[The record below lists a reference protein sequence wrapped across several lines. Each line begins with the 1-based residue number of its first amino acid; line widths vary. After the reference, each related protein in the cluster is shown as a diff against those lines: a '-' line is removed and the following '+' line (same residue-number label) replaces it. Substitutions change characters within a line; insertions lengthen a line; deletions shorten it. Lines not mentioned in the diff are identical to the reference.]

1 MPYSNKRE
9 VWPVM
14 LTPFTAT
21 GSVDY
26 AALGELIE
34 WYIGKGV
41 SGLFAV
47 CQSSEMFYLSLK
59 ERVEIARFV
68 KQKSSVPVIASGH
81 VSYDANEQL
90 DELNRIADTGADA
103 VILITNR
110 MALEGEGG
118 DVWLRNL
125 EAILNGID
133 SSVALGLY
141 ECPYPYK
148 RLLST
153 NELKY
158 CAASGRFRFLKD
170 TCCDISV
177 IKDRLATLKGSRL
190 DLFNANT
197 ATLLMSLQSG
207 AAGFSGVMA
216 NFHPEL
222 YTWLVKNAPEKPREA
237 SIVQAALTMC
247 SYIEKQV
254 YPVNAK
260 YHQTTIGNFNSYYT
274 RTKDHSS
281 FSALDKDEVSQMA
294 LLIDWVKETL
304 GIE

>member
-294 LLIDWVKETL
+294 HLIDWVKEML